1 VAYLVECRTSSV
13 AGTLDAERVAARVLG
28 SLLRSEVVREPGIAL
43 DPRTRRLTMT
53 ARIERARTSQLAA
66 VAAANELL
74 WRANELC
81 GVHGSERVTITNLAS
96 RPTGSWPLA
105 EN

>member
-13 AGTLDAERVAARVLG
+13 AGTVDAERVAARVLG
-28 SLLRSEVVREPGIAL
+28 SLLRSQVVLEPGIAL

-74 WRANELC
+74 WRANDC
-81 GVHGSERVTITNLAS
+81 GPHGSAHVTITNLAS
-96 RPTGSWPLA
+96 RPADS
-105 EN
+105 